1 METRFLSLY
10 GTYHIAKNGVLQV
23 TRIEAL
29 QIAKIGAVQVTN
41 YNSST
46 IKTDVISLMS
56 ILKIEMWENLNNRR
70 RP

>member
-41 YNSST
+41 YRLDMKHKKHEH
-46 IKTDVISLMS
+46 IDS
-56 ILKIEMWENLNNRR
+56 ICKSYTTSVTTF
-70 RP
+70 